1 MKETSEFIKRRSTIM
16 QEIDQSRAPEPFF
29 DRGKVLGKET
39 MEKMKSLPAILLML
53 ILTTILN
60 IFLEKFIQPSS
71 LVFVYLVP
79 AIAGAIYFG
88 IWASVLSFTAG
99 FLIFDF
105 SFVKPYHT
113 LHIANPQDVYN
124 VIVYFTS
131 AILMTYLISMVHRQN
146 VFLKDRL
153 NRVSL
158 IEDMSRDLLLLTPIG
173 QTYSI
178 QGMTLLLKTAVW
190 SQLGQLA
197 LRYTKMILD
206 VPLLV
211 FFREDDGSLKLWAK
225 SNVDLEITEQDHAAA
240 SWTLDNGEV
249 SGSGTYTYSDN
260 PFYFIP
266 MKHLEETI
274 GVIGIL
280 YDSKD
285 LFPEQRRL
293 LGTVSNLVTIVA
305 TTWMSVK
312 AEPEQH

>member
-1 MKETSEFIKRRSTIM
+1 M
-16 QEIDQSRAPEPFF
+16 
-29 DRGKVLGKET
+29 
-39 MEKMKSLPAILLML
+39 
-53 ILTTILN
+53 
-60 IFLEKFIQPSS
+60 
-71 LVFVYLVP
+71 VFVYLVP

-274 GVIGIL
+274 GVIVIL